1 MHRSALLS
9 VLLVVGFATSASA
22 QLYSTTSQVSI
33 NARKAESI
41 SLVVT
46 NGLTSGT
53 AATPVVIS
61 EGSANPFGGNIT
73 LTPTWD
79 LAATAAS
86 VQIGGY
92 ISAPLAFGTNVISND
107 YIQARTSGLGA
118 LSAYTPFNGTVA
130 GIGGAANA
138 LIVFDAA
145 ATGADRKVTGTEK
158 QFTLALQLN
167 IPSTVEVVP
176 GDYSGTITFVARS
189 Q

>member
-1 MHRSALLS
+1 MNRSVLFSALL
-9 VLLVVGFATSASA
+9 LVGFATTASA

-41 SLVVT
+41 TLVVT
-46 NGLTSGT
+46 NGLTTGT

-61 EGSANPFGGNIT
+61 EGTANSFAGNIT

-86 VQIGGY
+86 VQVAGY

-107 YIQARTSGLGA
+107 YIQGRTSGLGA
-118 LSAYTPFNGTVA
+118 LSAFTAFNTTIA
-130 GIGGAANA
+130 GIGGASNA
-138 LIVFDAA
+138 LVLFDAD
-145 ATGADRKVTGTEK
+145 ATGTDRKVTGTEK

-176 GDYSGTITFVARS
+176 GTYSGTITFVARS